1 MTPSLIIPVVM
12 ATLFNAIANTI
23 WKIYFQKN
31 EFTYHSLGSIFNL
44 FNIYIISGII
54 CYIGSM
60 LLFFYM
66 LSRFDLSVI
75 IPLTALTYIF
85 NMLAA
90 YYVFHESF
98 DIYKISGM
106 IIIIFGIGILS
117 MSKGTA

>member
-1 MTPSLIIPVVM
+1 MNMSLFIPVLL
-12 ATLFNAIANTI
+12 ATLLNTIANTV
-23 WKIYFQKN
+23 WKIYFQKYGFHFSSFLSVLDLLN
-31 EFTYHSLGSIFNL
+31 V
-44 FNIYIISGII
+44 YIVGGVI
-54 CYIGSM
+54 CYVGSM

-90 YYVFHESF
+90 YFIFQESF

-106 IIIIFGIGILS
+106 VVIILGIVILS
-117 MSKGTA
+117 ISKSV

>member
-1 MTPSLIIPVVM
+1 MNLSLMIPVVL
-12 ATLFNAIANTI
+12 ATLLNAVANTV
-23 WKIYFQKN
+23 WKIYFQKS
-31 EFTYHSLGSIFNL
+31 EFTYSSFSSILSL
-44 FNIYIISGII
+44 FNIYIISGIF
-54 CYIGSM
+54 CYVGSM

-90 YYVFHESF
+90 YYIFQESF

-106 IIIIFGIGILS
+106 FIIVFGIGVLS
-117 MSKGTA
+117 MPKGF